1 MLNQQYKFAIIFIGL
16 GALLGWF
23 THIAYNEVINKERN
37 ADISPVNR
45 IQTNIINIS
54 SKQHK
59 QDEFNLI
66 EKRFIAL
73 IMSEK
78 YENALLLYRDIK
90 PDNQLKLDTI
100 LLSQIHDLNNENNP
114 NVFKLLDVFLQE
126 YYNNTQLLVIKA
138 NSLRLNN
145 EQIQALDAF
154 LLAKN
159 YAKNNED
166 YMAINKAIHNFAHVT
181 YNHFK
186 EKNDWPQSVEFFK
199 KLIENEPDFPFYHLS
214 LAESY
219 IRLGDKESAKLPLQW
234 VKDDVIYGDKAT
246 ELLEMMTLNDLPM
259 GIELEKKGNQYIT
272 KATLSNYYDTK
283 LLIDTGASYS
293 SLPSY
298 IIAQLVVDQQAEKL
312 QISQLKTAGGI
323 IQVNL
328 YRLKKMTIGNFSVND
343 IIVTELNLESL
354 QDIKNDFEGL
364 LGMNFLSHFEF
375 SIDLQSNQLFL
386 TPKFN

>member
-283 LLIDTGASYS
+283 LLIDTGAS
-293 SLPSY
+293 
-298 IIAQLVVDQQAEKL
+298 
-312 QISQLKTAGGI
+312 
-323 IQVNL
+323 
-328 YRLKKMTIGNFSVND
+328 
-343 IIVTELNLESL
+343 
-354 QDIKNDFEGL
+354 
-364 LGMNFLSHFEF
+364 
-375 SIDLQSNQLFL
+375 
-386 TPKFN
+386 